1 MVVEPMDRFTALLM
15 TNECGDQLKVTLPYL
30 QTRTLHCWVR
40 KERVTLSLWTGQFS
54 ERSRDRT
61 SSWTP

>member
-1 MVVEPMDRFTALLM
+1 M
-15 TNECGDQLKVTLPYL
+15 TNEYEDHQLKVTLPYL

-40 KERVTLSLWTGQFS
+40 KARVTLSLWTGQFS

-61 SSWTP
+61 SSWNMMEIV

>member
-1 MVVEPMDRFTALLM
+1 M

-61 SSWTP
+61 SSWNMMETV